1 MKLLFFVAFVVL
13 MTCVLSCSKDS
24 ECTSTDNPKCNLEK
38 KKCVECLDSSHCS
51 ANKYCYEQSECKS
64 YSDDKKFGEFCQTNE
79 CNDSED
85 KIVCGKCDGTK
96 TIWEGTCLNHKCE
109 QCSTASGATN
119 KIIAAHLNTVQCYPK
134 GVSGYAGVVKTPQ
147 FESNAPKGFKQNS
160 LSIAFFVVG
169 FFLFFFTVMQCL
181 IMIKVGK

>member
-1 MKLLFFVAFVVL
+1 

-79 CNDSED
+79 CKDSED

-119 KIIAAHLNTVQCYPK
+119 KIIAAHLNTVKCYPK
-134 GVSGYAGVVKTPQ
+134 GVSGYAGVVKNPQ